1 MFMKRTAAAMLVAL
15 LLGTILCAPAAA
27 LGDERDEKDM
37 AFDLGVGLL
46 EFIHL
51 DIVYLHSRSWT
62 FGISLGGLPIDYILR
77 AAMGVDEIEG
87 QVDVQGFIVKGKVN
101 TDLLSSALWV
111 RWYPWARTFFL
122 EATLCV
128 WTLKAAAPC
137 TFSHQDIGEEL
148 DFDVNAR
155 VWVPMFGMH
164 CGWRFFWKNGA
175 YLDVGLGLNTIQS
188 PGADVE
194 ANPGDIS
201 QYPEAEDLLNKG
213 LDAVR
218 QELKRGADQITKDL
232 KAFPTVFIRFGWAFD
247 FW

>member
-1 MFMKRTAAAMLVAL
+1 MKRITIAVLVVM
-15 LLGTILCAPAAA
+15 LLGAGLCAPAAA

-37 AFDLGVGLL
+37 AIDLGVGLL

-51 DIVYLHSRSWT
+51 DIIYLHSRSWT
-62 FGISLGGLPIDYILR
+62 FGLSLGGLPIDYILR

-101 TDLLSSALWV
+101 TELLSSALWV
-111 RWYPWARTFFL
+111 RWYPWAQTFFV
-122 EATLCV
+122 EATLSV

-137 TFSHQDIGEEL
+137 TFSHPDIGPEL

-164 CGWRFFWKNGA
+164 CGWRFFWENGA
-175 YLDVGLGLNTIQS
+175 FLDVGLGLNTIQS
-188 PGADVE
+188 PGAEVT
-194 ANPGDIS
+194 AKPKDIS
-201 QYPEAEDLLNKG
+201 QYPEAEALLKEG
-213 LDAVR
+213 LDEVTK
-218 QELKRGADQITKDL
+218 ELKRGANQMTKDL
-232 KAFPTVFIRFGWAFD
+232 KAFPTVYIRFGWAFD